1 MLTNDKIQQIATQF
15 GITLDA
21 NKLEQFANYVYDLGW
36 SDGEEFMAE
45 QIQSSD
51 DQLVLCATDPV
62 QQPHQQEKL

>member
-45 QIQSSD
+45 QIQASD
-51 DQLVLCATDPV
+51 D
-62 QQPHQQEKL
+62 